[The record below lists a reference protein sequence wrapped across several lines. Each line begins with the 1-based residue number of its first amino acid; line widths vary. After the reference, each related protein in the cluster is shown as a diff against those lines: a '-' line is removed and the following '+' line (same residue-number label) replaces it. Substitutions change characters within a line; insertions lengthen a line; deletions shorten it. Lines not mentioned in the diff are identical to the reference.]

1 MADRTPEMA
10 RAQIAY
16 ALQAKRDSLAA
27 AALAL
32 REAPEDPE
40 VQRMVERLTEDVG
53 RLEIQLRG
61 AL

>member
-16 ALQAKRDSLAA
+16 ALQAKRESLAA
-27 AALAL
+27 ASDAL
-32 REAPEDPE
+32 RASPEDGE
-40 VQRMVERLTEDVG
+40 ARRTVERLTEDVG

-61 AL
+61 AA

>member
-10 RAQIAY
+10 RAQIAF

-27 AALAL
+27 ASLAL
-32 REAPEDPE
+32 EASPEDPE
-40 VQRMVERLTEDVG
+40 VRRMVERLSEDVG

-61 AL
+61 AV

>member
-16 ALQAKRDSLAA
+16 ALQAKRQSLAA

-32 REAPEDPE
+32 TEEPEDPE
-40 VQRMVERLTEDVG
+40 ARRTVDRLTEDVG

-61 AL
+61 AV

>member
-16 ALQAKRDSLAA
+16 ALQAKRQSLAA

-32 REAPEDPE
+32 REEPEDPE
-40 VQRMVERLTEDVG
+40 ARRTVDRLTEDVG

-61 AL
+61 AV

>member
-1 MADRTPEMA
+1 MTDRTPEMA
-10 RAQIAY
+10 RAQIAF

-32 REAPEDPE
+32 RDSPDDPE
-40 VQRMVERLTEDVG
+40 AQRMVERLTEDVG
-53 RLEIQLRG
+53 RLEIQMRG

>member
-40 VQRMVERLTEDVG
+40 VQRMVDRLTEDVG

>member
-16 ALQAKRDSLAA
+16 ALQAKRDSLVAA
-27 AALAL
+27 SDAL
-32 REAPEDPE
+32 RASPGDSEI
-40 VQRMVERLTEDVG
+40 QRTVERLMEDIG

-61 AL
+61 AA

>member
-16 ALQAKRDSLAA
+16 ALQAKRQSLAA

-32 REAPEDPE
+32 RAEPEDPE
-40 VQRMVERLTEDVG
+40 ARRTVDRLTEDVG

-61 AL
+61 AV

>member
-53 RLEIQLRG
+53 RLEIQLRS

>member
-10 RAQIAY
+10 RAQIAF

-27 AALAL
+27 ASVALQDS
-32 REAPEDPE
+32 PDDPE
-40 VQRMVERLTEDVG
+40 ARRMVERLTEDVG
-53 RLEIQLRG
+53 RLEIQMRG

>member
-16 ALQAKRDSLAA
+16 ALQAKRESLAA
-27 AALAL
+27 ATDAL
-32 REAPEDPE
+32 RSSPGDDE
-40 VQRMVERLTEDVG
+40 VRRTVARLTEDVG

-61 AL
+61 AA

>member
-1 MADRTPEMA
+1 MA

-16 ALQAKRDSLAA
+16 ALQAKRQSLAA

-32 REAPEDPE
+32 REEPEDPE
-40 VQRMVERLTEDVG
+40 ARRTVDRLTEDVG

-61 AL
+61 AV

>member
-1 MADRTPEMA
+1 MA

-40 VQRMVERLTEDVG
+40 VQRMVDRLTEDVG